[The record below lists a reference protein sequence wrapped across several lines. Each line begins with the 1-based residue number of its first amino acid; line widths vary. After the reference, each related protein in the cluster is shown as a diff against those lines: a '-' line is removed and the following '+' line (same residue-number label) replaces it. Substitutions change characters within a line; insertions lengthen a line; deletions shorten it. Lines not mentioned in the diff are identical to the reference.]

1 VKNFAVIFLTI
12 FLAELGDK
20 TQLATLL
27 YTSDKAF
34 PPIFVFFAAAAAL
47 ICSTALAVFIGASL
61 GKVVPETTLKVV
73 AGVAFIGVGIYT
85 IATALAQRQG

>member
-1 VKNFAVIFLTI
+1 MVIFLTI

-34 PPIFVFFAAAAAL
+34 PPLFVFFSAAAAL
-47 ICSTALAVFIGASL
+47 ICSTALAVFIGAAA
-61 GKVVPETTLKVV
+61 GRVIPETTLKIV

-85 IATALAQRQG
+85 IVTAFPRQ